1 MEDRSFE
8 MKKRK
13 GRIATVLAIAVFGTM
28 FIVGAMSPEVGVVF
42 KKAVNIC
49 LECIGI
55 GG

>member
-1 MEDRSFE
+1 MEDKSFE
-8 MKKRK
+8 KKKR
-13 GRIATVLAIAVFGTM
+13 RFATVLVIAVFGTM
-28 FIVGAMSPEVGVVF
+28 FVVGALSPEVGVVF